1 MVQPA
6 SVLDSFS
13 PDGVGVG
20 LITEKLALM
29 GFPHCQTHWNPCK
42 ACYLVNAIPPLS
54 WSKGAEPQR

>member
-20 LITEKLALM
+20 LITERLALM
-29 GFPHCQTHWNPCK
+29 GVPALPD
-42 ACYLVNAIPPLS
+42 PL
-54 WSKGAEPQR
+54 EPV